1 MVESGSV
8 RLRKQVTTETVNQPV
23 QIRRETLIVDREAG
37 TGSTATTTS
46 QETAGTTGTAGTFT
60 PFEQGEIVIKLHK
73 EEPVVEKRVIA
84 SGRIVAK
91 TATDTEQVTVSREV
105 RKENID
111 VEKIGNPQNV
121 TISDNVGARASD
133 AVGGTGTASGQ
144 IKGSQTQ
151 DKGSQTTDPA
161 KQTPPPEQK

>member
-1 MVESGSV
+1 M
-8 RLRKQVTTETVNQPV
+8 
-23 QIRRETLIVDREAG
+23 
-37 TGSTATTTS
+37 
-46 QETAGTTGTAGTFT
+46 
-60 PFEQGEIVIKLHK
+60 
-73 EEPVVEKRVIA
+73 VEKRVIA
-84 SGRIVAK
+84 TGRVTAK

-133 AVGGTGTASGQ
+133 AVGGTGTSSGQ
-144 IKGSQTQ
+144 VKGSQSQ

-161 KQTPPPEQK
+161 KPTPPPEQK

>member
-37 TGSTATTTS
+37 TGSAAATSS
-46 QETAGTTGTAGTFT
+46 QETAGTAGTFT

-121 TISDNVGARASD
+121 TISENVGARASD